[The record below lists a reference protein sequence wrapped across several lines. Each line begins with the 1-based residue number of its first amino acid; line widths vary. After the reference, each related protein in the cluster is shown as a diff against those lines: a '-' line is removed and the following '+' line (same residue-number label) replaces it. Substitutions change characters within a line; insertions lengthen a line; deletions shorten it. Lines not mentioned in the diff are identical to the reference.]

1 MKTHLAK
8 HNVFEKSNPE
18 DLGEGSSVTKQYSIA
33 SMFRFRAERD
43 INALLQYPSKPSLEQ
58 PMSKLNQDN
67 KRQSLEAR
75 VLQKLQ
81 PQVIQRSD
89 IDRYFGRY
97 RACNKKRD
105 WLFARRMHKDEY
117 PRMVAAARD
126 YLAIPAAEVALER
139 LFSRGRDLVGLC
151 RHSLKGETMRKVM
164 LLRDIYSSE
173 STQ

>member
-97 RACNKKRD
+97 RAYIA
-105 WLFARRMHKDEY
+105 FAIE
-117 PRMVAAARD
+117 
-126 YLAIPAAEVALER
+126 
-139 LFSRGRDLVGLC
+139 
-151 RHSLKGETMRKVM
+151 
-164 LLRDIYSSE
+164 
-173 STQ
+173 